1 MIRLTPLLL
10 LLLLTP
16 ALGGCL
22 SSRMLSPRAAAPKP
36 KIEAAFRAPV
46 AAGQLVIHAD
56 FHLPPGHR
64 MVSELTSERQLVC
77 DALHVPAGNEPI
89 HMYLFADE
97 ATYRAH
103 VAARYPT
110 FPERR
115 AIFVETDVTL
125 SVYAHWSD
133 RVAEDLRH
141 EVSHGY
147 LHSSV
152 PNLPLWLDEGLAE
165 YFEVARGRRG
175 VNRPHV
181 DQLLSQLAT
190 GAWHPDLPHLEALAD
205 AATMTQL
212 DYAEAWLWVHFLLE
226 SPSGSPAVLTDYLA
240 ALRRGEP
247 AAALHATLP
256 GRLPTAAPV
265 DAAIVE
271 HLRSLAL

>member
-1 MIRLTPLLL
+1 M
-10 LLLLTP
+10 
-16 ALGGCL
+16 LGGCL
-22 SSRMLSPRAAAPKP
+22 ASPWVTPRTGVNAPAT
-36 KIEAAFRAPV
+36 EVAFREPV

-64 MVSELTSERQLVC
+64 MVSELTSERQLIC
-77 DALHVPAGNEPI
+77 DRLLVPAGSEPI
-89 HMYLFADE
+89 HVYLFADE

-103 VAARYPT
+103 VAALYPS

-165 YFEVARGRRG
+165 YFEVARGRQG
-175 VNRPHV
+175 VNRAHV
-181 DQLLSQLAT
+181 NYLNGQIAAAGWQPNLDR
-190 GAWHPDLPHLEALAD
+190 LEQLAD

-226 SPSGSPAVLTDYLA
+226 SPSGCPSVLTDCLA
-240 ALRRGEP
+240 GLRAHDP
-247 AAALHATLP
+247 ATTLRARLRQRLPAVTEATL
-256 GRLPTAAPV
+256 
-265 DAAIVE
+265 IE
-271 HLRSLAL
+271 HLRSLTL